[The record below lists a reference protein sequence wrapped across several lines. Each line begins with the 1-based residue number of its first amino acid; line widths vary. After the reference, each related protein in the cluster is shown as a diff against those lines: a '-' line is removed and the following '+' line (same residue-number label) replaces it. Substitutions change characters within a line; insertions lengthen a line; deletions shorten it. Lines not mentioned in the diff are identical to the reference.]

1 MGILKA
7 LRKQRLRG
15 RGSYLA
21 GLIAGIAAVALV
33 AALSVGPFDAPAES
47 RDLCSGDAIVPQ
59 PPNIPMS
66 TPPWDPSKDPLPTL
80 PAGSV
85 VLPAF
90 DPSEPENRP
99 ALPSGWTWDGNE
111 PRPVGRGGTVL
122 TDESPDGK
130 LFFTILPEDVV
141 VSWDDPDRPEG
152 LPWYD
157 PTIEDPCG

>member
-1 MGILKA
+1 MEILKT
-7 LRKQRLRG
+7 LRIQRLMG
-15 RGSYLA
+15 RGPHLTGA
-21 GLIAGIAAVALV
+21 IAGIVAVAML
-33 AALSVGPFDAPAES
+33 AALTVGPFDAPAES

-59 PPNIPMS
+59 PSHILID
-66 TPPWDPSKDPLPTL
+66 PPYDPSKDPLPTL

-111 PRPVGRGGTVL
+111 PRPVGQGGTVL
-122 TDESPDGK
+122 TDKSPDGK

-157 PTIEDPCG
+157 PTIEDPCR